1 MKQKRFS
8 KEIDI
13 DLDEGQGTIH
23 AVRFITDSYLL
34 LLYLLIVPWQIVNE
48 FLG

>member
-23 AVRFITDSYLL
+23 AVRFITD
-34 LLYLLIVPWQIVNE
+34 
-48 FLG
+48 